1 MPEEQQE
8 EIPTLIE
15 APPSRTVAYP
25 VERMTLHEEIR
36 GLARVAPTLEA
47 RLYFT
52 QSGRIAKLNA
62 APGQRITAGE
72 ILVELETG
80 NLEHQLALAEIDL
93 ELARLTYERRQLE
106 APPYD
111 VQTQL
116 LALKRAQLQV
126 DYLRERIEAARI
138 RAPFDGIVR
147 SVRTRGVGEQAVEY
161 DPIIVVADPTS
172 MELQMEVRRA
182 EDISRLSPGQRA
194 SVEVRRDDWRDAH
207 IVQITE
213 AEARSTFDSTKI
225 VHLQLD
231 QPIEES
237 GLRLDD
243 LASVKIIIRE
253 RADTLAIPLAAL
265 REFMGRAYVRVME
278 GDVRREVDIETGIR
292 TQTHIEVLSGVNEGD
307 LVIGR

>member
-1 MPEEQQE
+1 
-8 EIPTLIE
+8 
-15 APPSRTVAYP
+15 
-25 VERMTLHEEIR
+25 
-36 GLARVAPTLEA
+36 
-47 RLYFT
+47 
-52 QSGRIAKLNA
+52 
-62 APGQRITAGE
+62 
-72 ILVELETG
+72 
-80 NLEHQLALAEIDL
+80 
-93 ELARLTYERRQLE
+93 
-106 APPYD
+106 
-111 VQTQL
+111 
-116 LALKRAQLQV
+116 
-126 DYLRERIEAARI
+126 
-138 RAPFDGIVR
+138 DGIVR

-243 LASVKIIIRE
+243 LASV
-253 RADTLAIPLAAL
+253 
-265 REFMGRAYVRVME
+265 
-278 GDVRREVDIETGIR
+278 
-292 TQTHIEVLSGVNEGD
+292 
-307 LVIGR
+307 